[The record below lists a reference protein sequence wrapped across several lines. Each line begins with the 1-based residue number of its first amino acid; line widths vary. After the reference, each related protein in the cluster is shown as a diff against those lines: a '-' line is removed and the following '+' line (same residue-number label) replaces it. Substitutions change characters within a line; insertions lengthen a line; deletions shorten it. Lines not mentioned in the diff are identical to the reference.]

1 MASGCKLV
9 MTFVDANGTN
19 RDFVFNYAKSSAT
32 VENIK
37 ALAQGIITN
46 GSIFENV
53 PVSAK
58 SAKLLVTSETT
69 IDVAD

>member
-9 MTFVDANGTN
+9 ITFIDTTSME
-19 RDFVFNYAKSSAT
+19 RDFTFNYAKSSAT

-46 GSIFENV
+46 GSIFEHV

-58 SAKLLVTSETT
+58 IAKFSY
-69 IDVAD
+69 D